1 MRLSLDE
8 SLDIVGAKPKTLSR
22 QLHFLQLST
31 PRHGVNGLNF
41 EMKYLGDIFRREQP
55 NFLLLRIHGATIS

>member
-1 MRLSLDE
+1 MKP
-8 SLDIVGAKPKTLSR
+8 LDIIGSEPKTLSR
-22 QLHFLQLST
+22 QLHFLQLAT

-41 EMKYLGDIFRREQP
+41 EAEYRRDIFCREQP